1 MSQQAKGRAPNGTKD
16 ALKFNPVRDVI
27 SGAIMAATS
36 VPQLIAY
43 AETVG
48 YAGYLGL
55 ATAGPPLLA
64 WGLATGSPWMNSGV
78 TSLTAVMAKNDLGG
92 EAYVAEYG
100 EEEYVRL
107 VAAYSLVVGVVSIAM
122 AAVGFGKLAQKAP
135 KPVVTGFKWGCEVGV
150 LSSALPNGLYAFGS
164 TLKKIVGESEL
175 GAVVASVKVAAP
187 AATGFGGVSNVLY
200 AVTHPHTWDPVA
212 AIIFLACTTFVMQ
225 AKKFMPKSMPPGAE
239 VVIATAAATAYSVYS
254 GYSGGVVGEIPAM
267 DSSAGMS
274 LFGGRLHVPIK
285 VLDVRGLLDVP
296 LLARCFDHSLPRLL
310 LTAGIFSGVNFLS
323 IVGIASGFEAEN
335 GVAWSAPRE
344 LIAQGVSNL
353 AAGAVGSAPVSGSMS
368 RSLVSRMT
376 GASSKLACIITALLW
391 IYMMPYMS
399 IMTPTPKAALSA
411 VIVSAVVKNVVLPRK
426 ILALKGTDFC
436 VGAGTAAI
444 TALTNPTL
452 GFGIGLVVY
461 LLISAV
467 LGAGTEEKKKK
478 TE

>member
-1 MSQQAKGRAPNGTKD
+1 MNGPAPTVAKDG
-16 ALKFNPVRDVI
+16 LKFNPVRDVI

-92 EAYVAEYG
+92 EAYVTEYG

-122 AAVGFGKLAQKAP
+122 AVVGFGKLAQKAP

-150 LSSALPNGLYAFGS
+150 LSSALPNVLYAFGS
-164 TLKKIVGESEL
+164 TLKKIVAESEL
-175 GAVVASVKVAAP
+175 GAVVNSVKVAAP
-187 AATGFGGVSNVLY
+187 AATGFAGVSNVLY
-200 AVTHPHTWDPVA
+200 AVTHPQTWDPVA
-212 AIIFLACTTFVMQ
+212 ALIFLGCTTFVMQ

-239 VVIATAAATAYSVYS
+239 VVIATAFATAYSMYS
-254 GYSGGVVGEIPAM
+254 EYSGGVVGEIPTM

-274 LFGGRLHVPIK
+274 FFDGKLNIPIK
-285 VLDVRGLLDVP
+285 LLDVKGLLDVP
-296 LLARCFDHSLPRLL
+296 LVERCFDNSIPKLL
-310 LTAGIFSGVNFLS
+310 LTAVIFSGVNFLS
-323 IVGIASGFEAEN
+323 IVGIASGFETEN
-335 GVAWSAPRE
+335 AVSWSAPRE
-344 LIAQGVSNL
+344 LVAQGVSNL
-353 AAGAVGSAPVSGSMS
+353 VAGAVGSAPVSGSMS
-368 RSLVSRMT
+368 RSMVSRMT
-376 GASSKLACIITALLW
+376 GASSKMACIITALLW

-411 VIVSAVVKNVVLPRK
+411 VIVSAVVKNVVMPKKLF
-426 ILALKGTDFC
+426 ALKGTDFY
-436 VGAGTAAI
+436 VGAGTAMI
-444 TALTNPTL
+444 TALTNPTM
-452 GFGIGLVVY
+452 GFGIGLIVY
-461 LLISAV
+461 TLIHVV
-467 LGAGTEEKKKK
+467 LGAGTKKKVA
-478 TE
+478 